1 MILLKTSMREIYS
14 IVLKELFLKTQR
26 KINNIA
32 QENINFYT
40 HKIPHK
46 ILQLSFY
53 SQKKNINLTNLH
65 YSFRRNYFEFKISY
79 PYYVN

>member
-1 MILLKTSMREIYS
+1 MRDFYS
-14 IVLKELFLKTQR
+14 IVHSKNYFLKHI

-46 ILQLSFY
+46 ILQLNFY
-53 SQKKNINLTNLH
+53 SQKKTLIKQICIIRTATIN
-65 YSFRRNYFEFKISY
+65 RNYFEFKISY